1 MRRRPRSRGAKG
13 GRDTRLPYTSA
24 YVSALQMGLTS
35 EDLRTMP
42 WRQLVYMLDEWDD
55 MNTPEKDR
63 VRWATQEDIDKFLR

>member
-1 MRRRPRSRGAKG
+1 
-13 GRDTRLPYTSA
+13 
-24 YVSALQMGLTS
+24 MGLTS

-63 VRWATQEDIDKFLR
+63 VRWATDADIDKFLR